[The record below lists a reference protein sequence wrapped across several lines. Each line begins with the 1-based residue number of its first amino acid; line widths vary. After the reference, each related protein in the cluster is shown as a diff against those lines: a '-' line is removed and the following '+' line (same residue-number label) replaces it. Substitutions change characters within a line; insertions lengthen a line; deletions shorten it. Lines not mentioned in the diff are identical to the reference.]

1 MRGASIP
8 NRRGPPRRESFN
20 PPDSHYRQ
28 FANTSRDSDA
38 SFASSRPSSVG
49 MGARPSTEL
58 YTDRSHQ
65 QSAIRAINAYLAS
78 RSFPLSLKP
87 HQAPSVKEITE
98 ALKFVISRLDF
109 SPSSKLEDD
118 LSVILKS
125 LNCPFKFNKSTL
137 RAPNTPHN
145 WPTYLALIHW
155 LVQIAMYNEHL
166 MSSSQSFVEN
176 NSMYMYALRSYLHF
190 IRGDDDAEEA
200 LNQEFLE
207 KLEKERDSVAES
219 IKTLER
225 NAGELAAKAESLRT
239 GPTEKEEL
247 EKQRSVLEEDVKKF
261 YLMIEGYNE
270 KIGAMEK
277 GLEEKEKELSTKEE
291 EKRRIC
297 DENDELKKR
306 VELQTFNARD
316 MERMKRELQAVERDI
331 GETEAARNA
340 WEEKSWELDVTI
352 GQKFKELEALSME
365 CNQAIRRLK
374 IAGNLQYVLNAKGSN
389 PTEVMGVD
397 YKSALKP
404 AFESFA
410 DDLKKSSMARLE
422 ESISLQQQSSEMT
435 AKIEGKRNQ
444 IAALQSH
451 VDEVETKLNFLRK
464 ETEEYVYRCAAEAK
478 KMRED
483 VQNDANDMDA
493 VEREAA
499 EFPKASKTKL
509 EETTKQVEEEI
520 QKRAGEL
527 FALVDSVSKYKEY
540 VESKIS
546 EMKNSLSETAVAVSD
561 TCKASMAAQLCIN
574 NE

>member
-1 MRGASIP
+1 MRGASVP
-8 NRRGPPRRESFN
+8 NRRGPTRESFN

-49 MGARPSTEL
+49 MGGRPSTEL

-78 RSFPLSLKP
+78 HSSPLFLKP

-98 ALKFVISRLDF
+98 TLKFVISRLDF

-118 LSVILKS
+118 LSVILKY

-166 MSSSQSFVEN
+166 MSSSRSFVEN
-176 NSMYMYALRSYLHF
+176 NSMYMYALRCYLHF
-190 IRGDDDAEEA
+190 IRGDDEVEEA
-200 LNQEFLE
+200 YNREFLE

-219 IKTLER
+219 IKALER
-225 NAGELAAKAESLRT
+225 NAGELAEKAESLRT
-239 GPTEKEEL
+239 GPTEREEL

-261 YLMIEGYNE
+261 HLMIEGYNE
-270 KIGAMEK
+270 KVAAMEK
-277 GLEEKEKELSTKEE
+277 ALEEKEKELSTKEE
-291 EKRRIC
+291 EKQRIC
-297 DENDELKKR
+297 EENEELKRR
-306 VELQTFNARD
+306 VELQAFNARD
-316 MERMKRELQAVERDI
+316 VERMKRELQAVERDI
-331 GETEAARNA
+331 GETEAARNS
-340 WEEKSWELDVTI
+340 WEEKSWDLDATI
-352 GQKFKELEALSME
+352 GQKLKELEALSME

-374 IAGNLQYVLNAKGSN
+374 IGGNLQYVLNAKGST
-389 PTEVMGVD
+389 PAEVMGID

-404 AFESFA
+404 ALESFA
-410 DDLKKSSMARLE
+410 DDLKKSSMAKLE

-451 VDEVETKLNFLRK
+451 FDEVETKLNLLRK
-464 ETEEYVYRCAAEAK
+464 ETEEYIYRCAAEAK
-478 KMRED
+478 KMMED
-483 VQNDANDMDA
+483 VQNDANNLDA

-499 EFPKASKTKL
+499 EFRKASKMKL
-509 EETTKQVEEEI
+509 EEATKQIEEEI
-520 QKRAGEL
+520 QKRACEL

-540 VESKIS
+540 VEFKIS

-561 TCKASMAAQLCIN
+561 TYKGFMAA
-574 NE
+574 